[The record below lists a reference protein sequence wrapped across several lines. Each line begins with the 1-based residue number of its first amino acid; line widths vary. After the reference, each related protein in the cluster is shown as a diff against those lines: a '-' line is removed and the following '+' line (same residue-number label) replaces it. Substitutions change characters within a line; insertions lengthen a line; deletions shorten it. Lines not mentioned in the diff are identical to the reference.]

1 MGLFAKI
8 MVSGFHF
15 LQQKPWQLFLA
26 KKLEKYELRVRDES
40 PWVKAWMHGEP
51 SIRGSHSSAFHAAN
65 LKKYFSFEDEE
76 RDRSQGGEELNQ
88 ATGQAFAEKGRW
100 SVPIGGSSATLPSLP
115 GLRSQERS
123 PGVQHTLTLL
133 PPALEP
139 RFQLQSRIYHRSGQ
153 EALSCRC
160 GTLYLGLCCKAPI
173 GEPHGLPCPPE
184 DSSLSSCF
192 SQLLTEF
199 LHQATV
205 ALSFLTR

>member
-123 PGVQHTLTLL
+123 PDAAHAHTSA
-133 PPALEP
+133 PS
-139 RFQLQSRIYHRSGQ
+139 SRTPVSITVTY
-153 EALSCRC
+153 
-160 GTLYLGLCCKAPI
+160 
-173 GEPHGLPCPPE
+173 
-184 DSSLSSCF
+184 LSSIWTR
-192 SQLLTEF
+192 STVLSMWDLVLGSLLQGT
-199 LHQATV
+199 H
-205 ALSFLTR
+205 R

>member
-100 SVPIGGSSATLPSLP
+100 SVHRWIFGNLAF
-115 GLRSQERS
+115 S
-123 PGVQHTLTLL
+123 PGAEK
-133 PPALEP
+133 PGEEP
-139 RFQLQSRIYHRSGQ
+139 RCAAHAHTSAPSSRTPVSITVTY
-153 EALSCRC
+153 
-160 GTLYLGLCCKAPI
+160 
-173 GEPHGLPCPPE
+173 
-184 DSSLSSCF
+184 LSSIWTR
-192 SQLLTEF
+192 STVLSMWDLVLGSLLQGT
-199 LHQATV
+199 H
-205 ALSFLTR
+205 R